1 MREMLETH
9 TAVVT
14 EHQGRARRL
23 EGELKALQER
33 LAMVERAKQAEIAQ
47 MEKRIADS

>member
-9 TAVVT
+9 TAVVA

-23 EGELKALQER
+23 DGELKALQDR
-33 LAMVERAKQAEIAQ
+33 LAMVERSKQAELSQ
-47 MEKRIADS
+47 MEKRI